1 MTTTEVSLRVY
12 DLRCDDETTRRG
24 SKTLGPRGG
33 ARCDAMR
40 CDAMRCDAMR
50 CDDGE
55 RTPRREDDDGM
66 TDDGAPNA
74 MIAGGWR
81 AR

>member
-40 CDAMRCDAMR
+40 CD
-50 CDDGE
+50 DGE